1 MDINIFVGSNHSCIE
16 SYIFID
22 NDTFDCFVVPI
33 IEVKE
38 FLLKNKSKASGF
50 TVLTNKTE
58 LKKCLNLN
66 IFDCEVL

>member
-1 MDINIFVGSNHSCIE
+1 MDINVFVDLNQSCIE

-33 IEVKE
+33 IVVKD
-38 FLLKNKSKASGF
+38 FLLKNKSKTSGF
-50 TVLTNKTE
+50 TVITNKTE